1 MEQYCDLHTHSIFS
15 DGTDTPQEL
24 IALAQAAK
32 LSAVALCDHNTVHG
46 LPDFLTAAQDSGVEA
61 VPGVEFSTDYA
72 GKELHILGL
81 FVEPQHYQTVTQL
94 LADSDRRKEQS
105 NIDLVAA
112 LNRAGYGLDYE
123 AIKAKT
129 PEGHL
134 NRAHIAAELLRL
146 GYVDS
151 VQGAFQTLLAPKHGY
166 YQPPQRIGALD
177 AVSFIKSIGA
187 VAVLAHPFLSMD
199 EALLR
204 QFLPEAVARGLDGME
219 VLYSKYDGAT
229 TALAR
234 EIAEEFGII
243 GSGGSDYHGENKP
256 DIAIGRG
263 RGDLRIPYEI
273 LEQLKLRK

>member
-1 MEQYCDLHTHSIFS
+1 MEKYCDLHTHSIFS

-32 LSAVALCDHNTVHG
+32 LSAVALCDHNTVKG
-46 LPDFLTAAQDSGVEA
+46 LPDFLAAAQGSGVEA

-199 EALLR
+199 VALLR
-204 QFLPEAVARGLDGME
+204 QFLPEAVARGLDGLE

-263 RGDLRIPYEI
+263 RGDLQIPYEI